1 MAHTVSLFIM
11 KRSIVG
17 SLVLLLAVGACRPS
31 GRAKPVAGVGWKLD
45 LPGER
50 LQGGQVV
57 TEPGGREE
65 MLLPALA
72 QATRDWAQA
81 CAQNDVGKDQLVN
94 LTLGLSSN
102 GAVSKAEPAVESGL
116 AKCLAAQAARRQL
129 AAVTLPGDTLVRV
142 LLTFAAA
149 PAPANQPPK

>member
-1 MAHTVSLFIM
+1 MTRALL
-11 KRSIVG
+11 G
-17 SLVLLLAVGACRPS
+17 SLVLFLAVSACRHS
-31 GRAKPVAGVGWKLD
+31 GRTSHAAGVGWKLD

-50 LQGGQVV
+50 LQGGKVV

-72 QATRDWAQA
+72 QATRTWAQA
-81 CAQNDVGKDQLVN
+81 CAQTDADKDQLVN
-94 LTLGLSSN
+94 LTLGLSPN
-102 GAVSKAEPAVESGL
+102 GAVSKAEPAGESGL
-116 AKCLAAQAARRQL
+116 AKCLAAQAAQCQL
-129 AAVTLPGDTLVRV
+129 APVTLPGDTVARV